1 MIPLG
6 TIVSLAGQ
14 AASGIMSVVNNK
26 RVARK
31 EDAEYA
37 RQQAEYAARENE
49 NPLSRSESRA
59 ALNAYDKSAEQQV
72 ETARNV
78 SKITG
83 ATPEYSLGVQKA
95 AQEGRGNVVGGIAA
109 DASARADAERDAEE
123 RSRQAQADAEIARM
137 QARNETYANLAGNA
151 ANAFGG
157 IIDGYQTKEENNSE
171 EDDGF
176 WDNVR
181 SSNKGAHEI
190 GHASNQGVKVAG
202 QSPSD
207 KSGGQSPSLK
217 SIMEEGMKRL
227 RTQF

>member
-37 RQQAEYAARENE
+37 RQHAEYAARENE

-95 AQEGRGNVVGGIAA
+95 AQDGRGNVVSGIAA
-109 DASARADAERDAEE
+109 GASSRADAARDAGE

-137 QARNETYANLAGNA
+137 RERNETYANLAGNA
-151 ANAFGG
+151 ANAFGS
-157 IIDGYQTKEENNSE
+157 ILDGYQIQERNTYPQQMADEAVE
-171 EDDGF
+171 
-176 WDNVR
+176 R
-181 SSNKGAHEI
+181 L
-190 GHASNQGVKVAG
+190 NQKA
-202 QSPSD
+202 D
-207 KSGGQSPSLK
+207 KQVLKTAAAPSLE
-217 SIMEEGMKRL
+217 SIREEGMKRL

>member
-109 DASARADAERDAEE
+109 NASERADKARNLVEG
-123 RSRQAQADAEIARM
+123 SRQEQAKAELARM

-151 ANAFGG
+151 ANAFGS
-157 IIDGYQTKEENNSE
+157 ILDGYQIQERNTYPQQMADEAVE
-171 EDDGF
+171 
-176 WDNVR
+176 R
-181 SSNKGAHEI
+181 L
-190 GHASNQGVKVAG
+190 NQKAEKQVLETDTA
-202 QSPSD
+202 
-207 KSGGQSPSLK
+207 PSLE
-217 SIMEEGMKRL
+217 SIREEGMKRL

>member
-59 ALNAYDKSAEQQV
+59 ALNAYDNSAEQQV

-95 AQEGRGNVVGGIAA
+95 AQEGRGNVVSGIAA
-109 DASARADAERDAEE
+109 EASARADAARDAGE

-137 QARNETYANLAGNA
+137 RERNETYANLAGNA
-151 ANAFGG
+151 ANAFGS
-157 IIDGYQTKEENNSE
+157 ILDGYQIQEKQDPVGDADKAVGRLNEYAA
-171 EDDGF
+171 
-176 WDNVR
+176 
-181 SSNKGAHEI
+181 KK
-190 GHASNQGVKVAG
+190 GVKISG
-202 QSPSD
+202 QSPH
-207 KSGGQSPSLK
+207 LE
-217 SIMEEGMKRL
+217 SIREEGMKRL
-227 RTQF
+227 RTQI

>member
-1 MIPLG
+1 MISLG

-95 AQEGRGNVVGGIAA
+95 AQDGRGNVVRGIAA
-109 DASARADAERDAEE
+109 DASERADKARNLVEG
-123 RSRQAQADAEIARM
+123 SRQEQAKAEIARM
-137 QARNETYANLAGNA
+137 RERNETYANLAGNA
-151 ANAFGG
+151 ANAFGS
-157 IIDGYQTKEENNSE
+157 ILDGYQIQERNTYPQQMADEAVE
-171 EDDGF
+171 
-176 WDNVR
+176 R
-181 SSNKGAHEI
+181 L
-190 GHASNQGVKVAG
+190 NQKA
-202 QSPSD
+202 D
-207 KSGGQSPSLK
+207 KQVLKTAAAPSLE
-217 SIMEEGMKRL
+217 SIREEGMKRL

>member
-1 MIPLG
+1 MIPFG

-37 RQQAEYAARENE
+37 RQQAEYASRETE
-49 NPLSRSESRA
+49 NPMSRSESRA

-95 AQEGRGNVVGGIAA
+95 AQDGRGNVVSGIAEG
-109 DASARADAERDAEE
+109 ASARADKARGAVEGARQEQAKAEV
-123 RSRQAQADAEIARM
+123 ARM
-137 QARNETYANLAGNA
+137 QARNETYATLAGNA

-157 IIDGYQTKEENNSE
+157 IIDGYQIQDPLGDADKAVERQNQKAYNQVVKTAAAPS
-171 EDDGF
+171 
-176 WDNVR
+176 
-181 SSNKGAHEI
+181 A
-190 GHASNQGVKVAG
+190 ASANESGVNR
-202 QSPSD
+202 
-207 KSGGQSPSLK
+207 LK
-217 SIMEEGMKRL
+217 SNFSSLREEGLKRL

>member
-83 ATPEYSLGVQKA
+83 ATPEYSLAMQKA
-95 AQEGRGNVVGGIAA
+95 AQEGRGNVVSGIAA
-109 DASARADAERDAEE
+109 GASERADKARNLVEA
-123 RSRQAQADAEIARM
+123 SRQDQAKAELARM
-137 QARNETYANLAGNA
+137 RERNETYANLAGNA

-157 IIDGYQTKEENNSE
+157 IIDGYQIQERNTYPQQMADEAVGRLNS
-171 EDDGF
+171 
-176 WDNVR
+176 
-181 SSNKGAHEI
+181 KA
-190 GHASNQGVKVAG
+190 AKQGVNVSG
-202 QSPSD
+202 QA
-207 KSGGQSPSLK
+207 PSLE
-217 SIMEEGMKRL
+217 SIREEGMKRL

>member
-95 AQEGRGNVVGGIAA
+95 AQEGRSNVVSGITA
-109 DASARADAERDAEE
+109 DASMRADKARNLVEG
-123 RSRQAQADAEIARM
+123 SRQEQAKAELARM
-137 QARNETYANLAGNA
+137 RERNETYANLAGNA
-151 ANAFGG
+151 ANAFGS
-157 IIDGYQTKEENNSE
+157 ILDGYQIQERNTYPQQMADEAVE
-171 EDDGF
+171 
-176 WDNVR
+176 R
-181 SSNKGAHEI
+181 L
-190 GHASNQGVKVAG
+190 NQKA
-202 QSPSD
+202 D
-207 KSGGQSPSLK
+207 KQVLKTADAPSLE
-217 SIMEEGMKRL
+217 SIREEGMKRL
-227 RTQF
+227 KTQF

>member
-95 AQEGRGNVVGGIAA
+95 AQEGRGNVVSGIAA
-109 DASARADAERDAEE
+109 NASARSDAARDAGE
-123 RSRQAQADAEIARM
+123 RSRKAQADAEIARM

-151 ANAFGG
+151 ANAFGS
-157 IIDGYQTKEENNSE
+157 ILDGYQIQERNTYPQQMADEAVE
-171 EDDGF
+171 
-176 WDNVR
+176 R
-181 SSNKGAHEI
+181 L
-190 GHASNQGVKVAG
+190 NQKA
-202 QSPSD
+202 D
-207 KSGGQSPSLK
+207 KQVLETADAPSLE
-217 SIMEEGMKRL
+217 SIREEGMKRL

>member
-83 ATPEYSLGVQKA
+83 ATPEYSLAMQKA
-95 AQEGRGNVVGGIAA
+95 AQEGRGNVVSGIAA
-109 DASARADAERDAEE
+109 DASMRADKARNLVEG
-123 RSRQAQADAEIARM
+123 SRQEQAKAELARM
-137 QARNETYANLAGNA
+137 RERNETYANLAGNA
-151 ANAFGG
+151 ANAFGS
-157 IIDGYQTKEENNSE
+157 ILDGYQIQEKQDPVGDADKAVGRLNEYAA
-171 EDDGF
+171 
-176 WDNVR
+176 
-181 SSNKGAHEI
+181 KK
-190 GHASNQGVKVAG
+190 GVKISG
-202 QSPSD
+202 QSPH
-207 KSGGQSPSLK
+207 LE
-217 SIMEEGMKRL
+217 SIREEGMKRL

>member
-95 AQEGRGNVVGGIAA
+95 AQEGRGNVVSGIAA
-109 DASARADAERDAEE
+109 DASERADKARNLVEG
-123 RSRQAQADAEIARM
+123 SRQEQAKAEIARM
-137 QARNETYANLAGNA
+137 RERNETYANLAGNA
-151 ANAFGG
+151 ANAFGS
-157 IIDGYQTKEENNSE
+157 ILDGYQIQERNTYPQQMADEAVE
-171 EDDGF
+171 
-176 WDNVR
+176 R
-181 SSNKGAHEI
+181 L
-190 GHASNQGVKVAG
+190 NQKA
-202 QSPSD
+202 D
-207 KSGGQSPSLK
+207 KQVLKTAAAPSLE
-217 SIMEEGMKRL
+217 SIREEGMKRL

>member
-49 NPLSRSESRA
+49 NPMSRSESRA
-59 ALNAYDKSAEQQV
+59 ALNAYDKSAEQQI

-83 ATPEYSLGVQKA
+83 ATPEYSLAVQKA
-95 AQEGRGNVVGGIAA
+95 AQEGRGNVVSGIAA
-109 DASARADAERDAEE
+109 NASARADAARDAGE

-157 IIDGYQTKEENNSE
+157 IIDGYQTKEENTIPQQMADE
-171 EDDGF
+171 AVE
-176 WDNVR
+176 R
-181 SSNKGAHEI
+181 P
-190 GHASNQGVKVAG
+190 NQKA
-202 QSPSD
+202 D
-207 KSGGQSPSLK
+207 KQVLKTAADPSLE
-217 SIMEEGMKRL
+217 SIREEGMKRL

>member
-95 AQEGRGNVVGGIAA
+95 AQEGRGNVVSGIAEG
-109 DASARADAERDAEE
+109 ASARADKARGAVEGARQEQAKAEV
-123 RSRQAQADAEIARM
+123 ARM

-151 ANAFGG
+151 ANAFGS
-157 IIDGYQTKEENNSE
+157 ILDGYQIQERNTYPQQMADEAVE
-171 EDDGF
+171 
-176 WDNVR
+176 R
-181 SSNKGAHEI
+181 L
-190 GHASNQGVKVAG
+190 NQKA
-202 QSPSD
+202 D
-207 KSGGQSPSLK
+207 KQVLKTAAAPSLE
-217 SIMEEGMKRL
+217 SIREEGMKRL
-227 RTQF
+227 KTQF